1 MLLKIILEGT
11 VGGFLHTNSVALR
24 HRLNFVHSNLSAQ
37 LAGEENTLADQHSLK
52 RQPGGINSLG
62 NLAAQIS
69 NPVCLIVHI
78 IE

>member
-11 VGGFLHTNSVALR
+11 VGGFLHTNSVA
-24 HRLNFVHSNLSAQ
+24 LNFVHSNLSAQ